1 MLCKLPRIVVCKYEY
16 RDLLA
21 PKMMLFTVL
30 VVLPVAIL
38 QLGAAQHCSCT
49 TGIAIIAQDD
59 LKKEI
64 RAEVAAALAENGVVN
79 ITNTIQQ
86 AVNATVGRAMED
98 ISTEIGQ
105 LVAPLLAQL
114 KHLQLPGKT
123 PSHPATSS
131 KEIQKIKP
139 STPSG

>member
-1 MLCKLPRIVVCKYEY
+1 M
-16 RDLLA
+16 
-21 PKMMLFTVL
+21 MMLFIVL

-38 QLGAAQHCSCT
+38 QLGAAQQCSCT
-49 TGIAIIAQDD
+49 TGIAVIAQDD

-64 RAEVAAALAENGVVN
+64 RAEVAAALAENVVVN

-86 AVNATVGRAMED
+86 AVNATIERAMEE

-114 KHLQLPGKT
+114 KHLQFPGKT
-123 PSHPATSS
+123 PSHPATSC
-131 KEIQKIKP
+131 KDIQKLKP
-139 STPSG
+139 GSPSGYYWITASDDCCSHVL

>member
-1 MLCKLPRIVVCKYEY
+1 
-16 RDLLA
+16 
-21 PKMMLFTVL
+21 MLFAVL

-38 QLGAAQHCSCT
+38 QLGTTQQCSCT
-49 TGIAIIAQDD
+49 TGIAVIPQDD

-98 ISTEIGQ
+98 INTEIGQ

-123 PSHPATSS
+123 PMQPPGNLLQGYSRTQTQYSIRLLLDYS
-131 KEIQKIKP
+131 IR
-139 STPSG
+139 